1 MEVVFE
7 LIFRIAILAIQG
19 VVVLLLSIFSK
30 RFRKNLKIDWQKS
43 FLNKFIIVFDTL
55 FLILSIVVS
64 FYIWV
69 LPKL

>member
-43 FLNKFIIVFDTL
+43 FLNKFIIVFDAV
-55 FLILSIVVS
+55 FLIVSIVVS